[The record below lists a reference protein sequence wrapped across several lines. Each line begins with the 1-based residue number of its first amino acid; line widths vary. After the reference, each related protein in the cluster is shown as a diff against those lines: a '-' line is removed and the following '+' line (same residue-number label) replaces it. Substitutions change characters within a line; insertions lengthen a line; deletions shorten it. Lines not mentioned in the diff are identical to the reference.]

1 MRTPWY
7 LHGVAVHAMHV
18 KPGWKQG
25 RCGHKQQLEHALRGA
40 RVCVAPCLMRASR
53 AARGRNGLHA
63 DTSRMSACCLRG
75 RRQQPAHMPS
85 RKPTSQAGLV
95 RGAVEHRRRPVG
107 HGGPVQRGGRAPAA
121 AAAAEPV
128 AVLDAVLCG
137 VPCQVL
143 PLPSFRTPPQPF
155 CKRAAAVN
163 MRWVFT
169 PVLAPCPVLH
179 RHMMWASCAA
189 CNQALTQRSS
199 AASTTV
205 HRRSWALPC
214 R

>member
-143 PLPSFRTPPQPF
+143 PLPASAHYPTLLQTRGSSSRCAGPSLACTCPLPRPAPPYHVGKLCSMHPGTHTACQ
-155 CKRAAAVN
+155 RGA
-163 MRWVFT
+163 
-169 PVLAPCPVLH
+169 H
-179 RHMMWASCAA
+179 GSASP
-189 CNQALTQRSS
+189 LLG
-199 AASTTV
+199 
-205 HRRSWALPC
+205 LPC